1 MVVIEAFAAGI
12 AVIATPVYAVAEV
25 VQHERNGLLVRPGD
39 RDGIAAAL
47 ARLIDDHGLRQRL
60 GERARQD
67 HAERYDPKAYMERL
81 VSLWEKTA
89 RRPQDPAAS
98 PSAAASSG

>member
-47 ARLIDDHGLRQRL
+47 ARLIDDAELRRRL
-60 GERARQD
+60 GETARQD
-67 HAERYDPKAYMERL
+67 HAERYDPTAYMERL
-81 VSLWEKTA
+81 VSLWEKAALQPQGPTA
-89 RRPQDPAAS
+89 SASTAAS
-98 PSAAASSG
+98 AA